1 MRKILFTIMSVISL
15 FALVSCAEGDGDK
28 DYGIEK
34 VYIPQSMADGGITN
48 IYNVPSGEGE
58 YTYNFSIEE
67 ETVEV
72 FLGVIRSGKQA
83 GEAFTVDVI
92 VNDETTASQANA
104 LGAEVMD
111 PGIYT
116 LPSKVSVEAG
126 TNSKGFNLSLNR
138 AALKAIKDEGA
149 VEKLVL
155 CIALASPTKYE
166 LSEKASEV
174 TVLVNVGALN
184 L

>member
-1 MRKILFTIMSVISL
+1 MSIVAL
-15 FALVSCAEGDGDK
+15 FALASCAEGDGDK

-58 YTYNFSIEE
+58 YTYNFAITE

-72 FLGVIRSGKQA
+72 YLGVIRSGKQA
-83 GEAFTVDVI
+83 GEAFSVNIVI
-92 VNDETTASQANA
+92 NDESTAAQAAA
-104 LGAEVMD
+104 LQAEVM
-111 PGIYT
+111 PESLYT
-116 LPSKVSVEAG
+116 LPESISVAAG
-126 TNSKGFNLSLNR
+126 KNAASFNLSLNK
-138 AALKAIKDEGA
+138 AALKSYAGK
-149 VEKLVL
+149 KLVL

-174 TVLVNVGALN
+174 TVLVDVDALK

>member
-1 MRKILFTIMSVISL
+1 MSVISI
-15 FALVSCAEGDGDK
+15 FALSSCAKGDGDK

-48 IYNVPSGEGE
+48 IYKVPSGDGE

-72 FLGVIRSGKQA
+72 FLGVIRSGKQS
-83 GEAFTVDVI
+83 GEAFTVSVI
-92 VNDETTASQANA
+92 VNDETTATQAAA
-104 LGAEVMD
+104 LNAEVMD
-111 PGIYT
+111 PAIYT
-116 LPSKVSVEAG
+116 LPSSVSVAAG
-126 TNSKGFNLSLNR
+126 TNSKSFNLSLNK
-138 AALKAIKDEGA
+138 AALKGCAGK
-149 VEKLVL
+149 KLVL

-166 LSEKASEV
+166 LSENASEV
-174 TVLVNVGALN
+174 TVLVDVDALN

>member
-1 MRKILFTIMSVISL
+1 MRKILFTIASVIVL
-15 FALVSCAEGDGDK
+15 FALTSCAKGDGDK

-48 IYNVPSGEGE
+48 VYNVPSGEGE

-72 FLGVIRSGKQA
+72 FLGVVRSGKQA
-83 GEAFTVDVI
+83 GEAFSVDVL
-92 VNDETTASQANA
+92 VNDESTAKQAA
-104 LGAEVMD
+104 TLGAEVMS
-111 PGIYT
+111 PSIYT
-116 LPSKVSVEAG
+116 LPSNVSVAAG
-126 TNSKGFNLSLNR
+126 TNSKTFSLSLNKEG
-138 AALKAIKDEGA
+138 LKANAGK
-149 VEKLVL
+149 KLVL
-155 CIALASPTKYE
+155 CVALASPTKYE

-174 TVLVNVGALN
+174 TVLVDVDALN